1 MYILVIRAFVKR
13 IIVRSIA
20 GQNFL
25 QSLWFF
31 SERHL
36 RIFSLKTSHYRGSI
50 EMQDHHTITV
60 GYVTVL
66 IASGN
71 KAVYDLL
78 HYWLDVDYVHH
89 QTWWKVSC
97 RDLPN
102 WLPVSWIISPKG
114 MYKIIKQRSCVVWL
128 LLLVTNDLGITQ

>member
-1 MYILVIRAFVKR
+1 MLLGKV
-13 IIVRSIA
+13 
-20 GQNFL
+20 
-25 QSLWFF
+25 
-31 SERHL
+31 
-36 RIFSLKTSHYRGSI
+36 TSKSTQTSSSKLCYDFTHYRGSI

-89 QTWWKVSC
+89 QT
-97 RDLPN
+97 
-102 WLPVSWIISPKG
+102 
-114 MYKIIKQRSCVVWL
+114 
-128 LLLVTNDLGITQ
+128 